1 MSISA
6 HCQDMYAC
14 QHFFTPH
21 SCVKFMKI
29 CQPFGINQ
37 SGSFNPTSSFIWNV
51 HARSHQSIELVFLF
65 CLNLWLLYKSGLC
78 RGNVDLK
85 RPG

>member
-1 MSISA
+1 MPISA
-6 HCQDMYAC
+6 HWQDIIHVYAC

-21 SCVKFMKI
+21 SCVKFMQI

-37 SGSFNPTSSFIWNV
+37 SRSFNPTSSFMWNV

-65 CLNLWLLYKSGLC
+65 CLTFGSGLKADYA
-78 RGNVDLK
+78 GEMYI
-85 RPG
+85 